1 MMKPIPPASQ
11 DPTNPPAP
19 AEPVATGNRAAAQCV
34 QVYQQTYE
42 DARLEGANTIQAQD
56 TAARKYRAAMPA
68 PSGRE
73 GIRDFIACIAY
84 GVLIGAVST
93 RESTALLYAA
103 QIAQGALRE
112 PRVPAPKRR

>member
-11 DPTNPPAP
+11 DPANPPDP
-19 AEPVATGNRAAAQCV
+19 AEPVATGNLAAAQCA

-42 DARLEGANTIQAQD
+42 DARLKGANTIQAKD
-56 TAARKYRAAMPA
+56 RAARKYRAAMPA

-112 PRVPAPKRR
+112 HKVPAPKRR